1 MFVINEKKINKF
13 LLFGFVITFFS
24 KDFWFNFYANNIYI
38 DFFSYIFFILI
49 FSLYVNFNIQEWKKI
64 YFYFLIFL
72 GIQIII
78 KIFNNF
84 SIFPLLKQ
92 LIPIIIIY
100 ISTYYIIKKNGLK
113 TIFDYYLK
121 ILLIVCIFGLIQ
133 IILDNFFSVNLFQKV
148 PKRIDSIFREPSH
161 FALLILPG
169 LTYGILNLKKYKFS
183 TLVFFI
189 NLIFTFSFAG
199 YLSFAITLFVIFIIK
214 KNKSKNLI
222 YSFFLIVIPILTFIV
237 FENNTYNYFKKNN
250 VGFLSSILKND
261 LHFKILL
268 SNDRYNN
275 EIKDLGLYSVTSNL
289 IPAINMLT
297 INPLGSGM
305 GGHEEAYYNY
315 VQQYQ
320 LYGSFNDY
328 QANKLKRYGYNSKS
342 AHSLSIRLLS
352 EFGIVFLI
360 TILIILK
367 IFFSNFNKFSND
379 QINIIIA
386 CLSYIIFRCIKL
398 GGYFDYGIYFFIVAI
413 LTLIFE
419 RDEPGKFNI

>member
-1 MFVINEKKINKF
+1 MFAINEKKINKF
-13 LLFGFVITFFS
+13 LLVGFIITFFS
-24 KDFWFNFYANNIYI
+24 KDFFFNFYIKNIYI
-38 DFFSYIFFILI
+38 DVFSYIFFILI

-64 YFYFLIFL
+64 YFYFLIFF
-72 GIQIII
+72 GMQMII

-113 TIFDYYLK
+113 IIFDYYLK
-121 ILLIVCIFGLIQ
+121 ILLIICIFGLIQ

-183 TLVFFI
+183 TFVFFI

-214 KNKSKNLI
+214 KNKTKNLL

-237 FENNTYNYFKKNN
+237 FENNAYNYFKKND
-250 VGFLSSILKND
+250 VGFLSSILKNN

-268 SNDRYNN
+268 SNDDYNN
-275 EIKDLGLYSVTSNL
+275 QIKDLGLYSVTSNL

-320 LYGSFNDY
+320 LYGSFNEY
-328 QANKLKRYGYNSKS
+328 ETSKLKRYGYNSKS

-360 TILIILK
+360 TIIIVLK
-367 IFFSNFNKFSND
+367 NFFSNFNKFSND
-379 QINIIIA
+379 QINIIIT

-398 GGYFDYGIYFFIVAI
+398 GGYFDYGMYFFIVTI
-413 LTLIFE
+413 LTLIFV
-419 RDEPGKFNI
+419 RNEPSKFNI